1 MSESFWSS
9 LATYC
14 QELAPVAGPLLG
26 AVGETA
32 SAVERAGR
40 QTKSLKAAS
49 RTLEA
54 DLLATEDDF

>member
-1 MSESFWSS
+1 MSSSFWNQ

-26 AVGETA
+26 AVGDTA

-40 QTKSLKAAS
+40 QTRSLQASS
-49 RTLEA
+49 RTLAA